1 MKKIAVLLFLMVSV
15 QCFATEIT
23 SKKVSNF
30 YGVTYQGIEV
40 RYQKDSCGYL
50 SENVLLNVA
59 HDSEAGVF
67 DWKRME
73 HPRFRHKVLRTECRR
88 LRDEMVSRGLMD
100 TILNR
105 EVKR

>member
-1 MKKIAVLLFLMVSV
+1 MKKIAVLLFLIFSV
-15 QCFATEIT
+15 QCFATEVT
-23 SKKVSNF
+23 SKNVGNY
-30 YGVTYQGIEV
+30 YGVTHQGIEV

-67 DWKRME
+67 DWKKME
-73 HPRFRHKVLRTECRR
+73 NSRFRHKVLRIECRR

-100 TILNR
+100 TILNKG
-105 EVKR
+105 VKR